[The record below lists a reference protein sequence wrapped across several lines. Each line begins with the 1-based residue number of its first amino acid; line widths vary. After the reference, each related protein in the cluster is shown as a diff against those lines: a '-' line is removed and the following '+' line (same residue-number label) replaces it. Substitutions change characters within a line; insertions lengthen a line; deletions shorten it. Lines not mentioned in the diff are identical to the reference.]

1 VERGLNL
8 ADILCNNDLNAF
20 VWPTSFQNLKYS
32 VYRIGSF
39 PTLAVI
45 CIVININVTMTVCL
59 LTDPSSVYTVTDS

>member
-1 VERGLNL
+1 L

-20 VWPTSFQNLKYS
+20 VWPTSFQNLKYC
-32 VYRIGSF
+32 VFRIGPF

-59 LTDPSSVYTVTDS
+59 LTDPPSVYTTDS